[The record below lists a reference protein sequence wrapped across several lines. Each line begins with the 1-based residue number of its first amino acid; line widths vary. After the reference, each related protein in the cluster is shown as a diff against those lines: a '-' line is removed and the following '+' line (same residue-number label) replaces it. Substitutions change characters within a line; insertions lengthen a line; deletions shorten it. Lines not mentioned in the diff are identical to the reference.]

1 MNNIS
6 NENHSKSEIIDSC
19 GMDEKTNDYAEPT
32 KGERKKT
39 KQTWYCC
46 RHLVTSITG
55 YNA

>member
-32 KGERKKT
+32 KGKRKKQ
-39 KQTWYCC
+39 KQKTN
-46 RHLVTSITG
+46 LVLLQTFG
-55 YNA
+55 DFYNRL

>member
-32 KGERKKT
+32 KGELKKT
-39 KQTWYCC
+39 QNKLGTVVDIW
-46 RHLVTSITG
+46 
-55 YNA
+55 